1 MFSATSI
8 KIAYKLAKVG
18 LQALGSEGSSLYG
31 QDGKLSLRQSI
42 TIEPVVASLNS
53 ANAKT

>member
-18 LQALGSEGSSLYG
+18 LQALGSEGPSLYG
-31 QDGKLSLRQSI
+31 EDGKLSLRQSI
-42 TIEPVVASLNS
+42 TIEPVLASLNS